1 MPHIDGRKVVS
12 AAKLAKMVFVE
23 KVKKVKLYSKY
34 ENYENYDLFVSGV
47 ELFWVIYDTS
57 VIYPVK
63 MSVD

>member
-34 ENYENYDLFVSGV
+34 ENYDLFVSGV

-57 VIYPVK
+57 VMQPVK